1 MIRQSSS
8 TVIRLADIINEY
20 EQDFIEKYKQFLLP
34 GHFKAL
40 KAIKLCRSEA
50 SPIMRLQCENEA
62 CAHHV
67 YLPHSC
73 GHRHCPHCQN
83 HETEQWIQKQLQKQ
97 VPAEYFMI
105 TFTLP
110 AQFRMLVWFN
120 QRLLYS
126 ILFQCVW
133 DTLKSFALN
142 HKKLGGTPGAIA
154 VLHTQSRALN
164 FHPHIHI
171 VMPAATIDGTKR
183 LWAEKG
189 GKYLF
194 CHKALARVFRAK
206 MLHALSCHG
215 LNLPHAYPE
224 DWVADCKH
232 VGKGNKALV
241 YLGQYLYRGVIKEK
255 DILSCRD
262 GKVTFRYKNSKMNA
276 ENSRSTNK
284 YQTRTVS
291 AVHFLW
297 LVMQHVLPRGF
308 RRARNFGFLHP
319 NSKKMIRIIQW
330 MFRLNVQKRTAKP
343 RIKMKCPCC
352 GHAMRVVDVLLPAGF
367 RLPIPKPA

>member
-1 MIRQSSS
+1 MKTTRQSKFDTLYAQHCKHLKLNGLRPKTIEAYARGIRRIGAYFNGRLEDLTHDEMLDYFHQLKETSSWS
-8 TVIRLADIINEY
+8 TVKLDLY
-20 EQDFIEKYKQFLLP
+20 
-34 GHFKAL
+34 GL
-40 KAIKLCRSEA
+40 KFFYTHVLKKNWNAIPLIK
-50 SPIMRLQCENEA
+50 SPKVKRIPNILSVEE
-62 CAHHV
+62 V
-67 YLPHSC
+67 
-73 GHRHCPHCQN
+73 
-83 HETEQWIQKQLQKQ
+83 
-97 VPAEYFMI
+97 
-105 TFTLP
+105 
-110 AQFRMLVWFN
+110 N
-120 QRLLYS
+120 Q
-126 ILFQCVW
+126 
-133 DTLKSFALN
+133 
-142 HKKLGGTPGAIA
+142 
-154 VLHTQSRALN
+154 
-164 FHPHIHI
+164 
-171 VMPAATIDGTKR
+171 
-183 LWAEKG
+183 
-189 GKYLF
+189 F